1 MCRDAQSLK
10 DYAEELIRLARE
22 RLEAWSGMGEYY
34 LGGALAQLGQVQEGL
49 AQVREGIGIVRSRG
63 VAVGLSVALASL
75 AEVQA
80 RVGRSEEALAALAE
94 ALAFSE
100 QTDERYS
107 EAELYRLG
115 GELLLMQ
122 GNETEA
128 EISLHQAIEVARRQ
142 QAKSWELRATTSMAR
157 LWQEQGRIEEA
168 RHLLAEIYGW
178 FTEGF
183 DTPDLMEAR
192 TLLEEIS

>member
-1 MCRDAQSLK
+1 MWGDVQALRDN
-10 DYAEELIRLARE
+10 AEELVRLQRE
-22 RLEAWSGMGEYY
+22 KVSVWSGTGECF
-34 LGGALAQLGQVQEGL
+34 LGGALVLLGQVQEGL

-100 QTDERYS
+100 QTDERYP

-157 LWQEQGRIEEA
+157 LWQQQGRIEEA
-168 RHLLAEIYGW
+168 RHLLAEIYAW

-183 DTPDLMEAR
+183 DTPDLTEAR